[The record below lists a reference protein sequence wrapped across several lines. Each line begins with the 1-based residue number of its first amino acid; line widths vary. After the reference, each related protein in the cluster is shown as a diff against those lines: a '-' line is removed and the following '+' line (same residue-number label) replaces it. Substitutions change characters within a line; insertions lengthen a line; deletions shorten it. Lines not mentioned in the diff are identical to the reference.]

1 MDYEMLQLNQTYIIP
16 DLARVDI
23 DWTFPSFSLLISF
36 LMSMSTYQ
44 KLIKGPFFKYIE
56 LHLRVRDEPPIKSVT
71 SKIIN
76 QIKQWTET
84 RAIGALTPMLH

>member
-1 MDYEMLQLNQTYIIP
+1 
-16 DLARVDI
+16 
-23 DWTFPSFSLLISF
+23 
-36 LMSMSTYQ
+36 MSMSAYQ

-84 RAIGALTPMLH
+84 RAIGALTPMLQ

>member
-1 MDYEMLQLNQTYIIP
+1 MLQLNQTYIIP

-23 DWTFPSFSLLISF
+23 EPFLPFLFSF
-36 LMSMSTYQ
+36 LMSMSAYQ

-76 QIKQWTET
+76 QIKQ
-84 RAIGALTPMLH
+84 

>member
-1 MDYEMLQLNQTYIIP
+1 
-16 DLARVDI
+16 
-23 DWTFPSFSLLISF
+23 
-36 LMSMSTYQ
+36 MSMSTYQ

-76 QIKQWTET
+76 QIKQ
-84 RAIGALTPMLH
+84 